1 MRGGDV
7 ERRHSWV
14 SILVAVP
21 GVIACLLALVGFF
34 WIIRTNRLPFHP
46 ELTAMEYYHTVGR
59 AYGSGFVVGFFF
71 CFFLVL
77 GVLGVSAIV
86 DRRRRP
92 RPVRPSARLR
102 EPIAFPQSGA
112 APRERRTTASDR

>member
-1 MRGGDV
+1 V
-7 ERRHSWV
+7 ERRHSWI

-21 GVIACLLALVGFF
+21 GVAACLLAVVGFF

-46 ELTAMEYYHTVGR
+46 NLTAGEYYHTVGR
-59 AYGSGFVVGFFF
+59 TYGSGFVVGFFF

-86 DRRRRP
+86 ERRRRP
-92 RPVRPSARLR
+92 RSVRPSDRVR
-102 EPIAFPQSGA
+102 EPIAFPGSKVFS
-112 APRERRTTASDR
+112 RDRRTTVSDR